1 MFLSTSENLVGGLF
15 LWLLLILGV
24 GIIAC
29 GVVAMVMV
37 FTDHD
42 PSDVRRAIAE
52 RTYKRK
58 RREAADRGEELPP
71 EPDPALVLM
80 PAITKEPGAVP
91 RTYGSGRECK
101 RCYSGLS
108 RYWPEDVCLDCI
120 ATGRVH
126 RDAITGS
133 ITNR

>member
-1 MFLSTSENLVGGLF
+1 MFLSASQNLVGGLF

-24 GIIAC
+24 GIVAC
-29 GVVAMVMV
+29 GIIAMAMV

-52 RTYKRK
+52 RAHKRK
-58 RREAADRGEELPP
+58 RAEAVAAGEELPP
-71 EPDPALVLM
+71 DPDPTLVLM

-91 RTYGSGRECK
+91 HNYGNGRECR
-101 RCYSGLS
+101 RCYDRLS
-108 RYWPEDVCLDCI
+108 PFWPEAVCLDCL
-120 ATGRVH
+120 ATGRVK

>member
-1 MFLSTSENLVGGLF
+1 MFLSASQNLVGGLF

-29 GVVAMVMV
+29 GVIAMTMV

-42 PSDVRRAIAE
+42 PSDVRRALAE
-52 RTYKRK
+52 RAHRRK
-58 RREAADRGEELPP
+58 RAEAAAAGEELPP
-71 EPDPALVLM
+71 DPDPALILM
-80 PAITKEPGAVP
+80 PAITKVPGAAPVS
-91 RTYGSGRECK
+91 YGNRYCK
-101 RCYSGLS
+101 RCDNRLS
-108 RYWPEDVCLDCI
+108 TYWPEDVCLDCI